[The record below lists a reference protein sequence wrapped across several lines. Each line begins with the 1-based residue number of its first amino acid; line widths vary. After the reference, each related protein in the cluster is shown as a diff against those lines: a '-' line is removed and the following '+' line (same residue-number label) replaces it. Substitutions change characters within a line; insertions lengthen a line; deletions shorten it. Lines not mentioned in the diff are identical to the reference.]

1 MPAALRDSA
10 LGGVLAG
17 ELTVAQ
23 AAGRSRRT
31 TEEMRRALTDFGLDR
46 LVPLS

>member
-17 ELTVAQ
+17 DLTVAQ
-23 AAGRSRRT
+23 AAARSGRT
-31 TEEMRRALTDFGLDR
+31 AGEMRRALADLGLDR
-46 LVPLS
+46 LVPIG